1 MENAKPLVTT
11 TPRALTFFAMA
22 EVSTTGRVREPSHAG
37 SWYTADGTA
46 LADELGAYLRAV
58 PASAS
63 IGPRRA
69 PRAVIAPH
77 AGYSYSGPA
86 AAWAY
91 KAVDPR
97 VVRRVFLLGP
107 SHHVFLKRCALT
119 TCDTYCTPMG
129 DLAVDS
135 NAVAELRAT
144 GAFAEMSLSVD
155 EDEHSLEMH
164 LPYIHAVFKDE
175 KRTPP
180 LVPVLVGSLSRAA
193 EKTFGAIFAPYLDDP
208 ANLFVVS
215 SDFCHWGARFGYTP
229 FLKAEDRRRA
239 ARASTSAMH
248 VAATRADDAAND
260 ATPRIH
266 ESIEALDR
274 RGMALIET
282 KDADGFAAYLEETR
296 NTVCGRH
303 PISVFLRALRASS
316 AFAEREVRFVRY
328 EQSSAVT
335 SERDSSVSYASA
347 VVY

>member
-1 MENAKPLVTT
+1 MATRAENAFHTQQRNERPHND
-11 TPRALTFFAMA
+11 PRALTFFAMA
-22 EVSTTGRVREPSHAG
+22 EASTTGRVRHPSHAG
-37 SWYTADGTA
+37 SWYSADGTA

-58 PASAS
+58 PSSAS
-63 IGPRRA
+63 THPTRA
-69 PRAVIAPH
+69 SRALIAPH

-107 SHHVFLKRCALT
+107 SHHVFLKQCALT
-119 TCDTYCTPMG
+119 TCDAYRTPMG
-129 DLAVDS
+129 DLEVD
-135 NAVAELRAT
+135 ARVVAELRAT

-164 LPYIHAVFKDE
+164 LPYIREVFKSE
-175 KRTPP
+175 QKMPP
-180 LVPVLVGSLSRAA
+180 LVPVLVGALSNAA
-193 EKTFGAIFAPYLDDP
+193 EKKFGDIFAKYLDDP

-215 SDFCHWGARFGYTP
+215 SDFCHWGKRFGYTP
-229 FLKAEDRRRA
+229 FLQSSGRDE
-239 ARASTSAMH
+239 
-248 VAATRADDAAND
+248 
-260 ATPRIH
+260 IH

-282 KDADGFAAYLEETR
+282 KDADGFAAYLEETK

-303 PISVFLRALRASS
+303 PIGLFLRAVLASTKC
-316 AFAEREVRFVRY
+316 AEREVRFVRY
-328 EQSSAVT
+328 EQSSKAKT
-335 SERDSSVSYASA
+335 ERDSSVSYASA

>member
-1 MENAKPLVTT
+1 
-11 TPRALTFFAMA
+11 MA
-22 EVSTTGRVREPSHAG
+22 EASTTGRVREPSHAG

-63 IGPRRA
+63 IDPRRA
-69 PRAVIAPH
+69 PRPVIAPH

-119 TCDTYCTPMG
+119 TCDTYRTPMG
-129 DLAVDS
+129 DLAVDAD
-135 NAVAELRAT
+135 AVAELRGT
-144 GAFAEMSLSVD
+144 GAFAEMSLTVD

-164 LPYIHAVFKDE
+164 LPYIRAVFKDE
-175 KRTPP
+175 KNMPP
-180 LVPVLVGSLSRAA
+180 LVPVLVGALSSAA
-193 EKTFGAIFAPYLDDP
+193 EKTFGAIFAPYVDDP

-229 FLKAEDRRRA
+229 FLKAEDRRRYETETNTN
-239 ARASTSAMH
+239 TSASG
-248 VAATRADDAAND
+248 
-260 ATPRIH
+260 TPNIH

-335 SERDSSVSYASA
+335 SERESSVSYASA

>member
-1 MENAKPLVTT
+1 
-11 TPRALTFFAMA
+11 MA
-22 EVSTTGRVREPSHAG
+22 EASTTGRVRHPSHAG
-37 SWYTADGTA
+37 SWYSADGTA

-58 PASAS
+58 PSSAS
-63 IGPRRA
+63 THTTRA
-69 PRAVIAPH
+69 PRALIAPH

-107 SHHVFLKRCALT
+107 SHHVFLKQCALT
-119 TCDTYCTPMG
+119 TCDAYRTPMG
-129 DLAVDS
+129 DLEIDARV
-135 NAVAELRAT
+135 VAELRAT

-164 LPYIHAVFKDE
+164 LPYIREVFKSE
-175 KRTPP
+175 AKMPP
-180 LVPVLVGSLSRAA
+180 LVPVLVGALSRAA
-193 EKTFGAIFAPYLDDP
+193 EKKFGDIFAPYLDDP

-215 SDFCHWGARFGYTP
+215 SDFCHWGKRFGYTP
-229 FLKAEDRRRA
+229 FLRSSRLISSRDE
-239 ARASTSAMH
+239 TSASSSYEKKTG
-248 VAATRADDAAND
+248 ALE
-260 ATPRIH
+260 IH

-282 KDADGFAAYLEETR
+282 KDADGFAAYLEETK

-303 PISVFLRALRASS
+303 PISVFLRAVLASS
-316 AFAEREVRFVRY
+316 ACAEREVRFVRY
-328 EQSSAVT
+328 EQSSKAKT
-335 SERDSSVSYASA
+335 ERDSSVSYASA